1 MATHLTVVLAVLSV
15 LTVMPGPDMAIVTRR
30 ALADGP
36 ADALRTRC
44 GRAADALRTR
54 CGPWPGP
61 RPGCRSGAR

>member
-1 MATHLTVVLAVLSV
+1 MATHLTVALAVLSV

-36 ADALRTRC
+36 ADALRTS
-44 GRAADALRTR
+44 ADALRTR

-61 RPGCRSGAR
+61 RSGCRSGAR